1 MKAFKRLDRQTERR
15 MKIEIQK
22 ELEKQRDE
30 NVRRIFKLFCVAL
43 NQQYG
48 FGKIRSTRLIM
59 KVAELIE
66 QSKTDEIF
74 WYHIDKKV
82 IDSMGILFDREDYEE
97 WDK

>member
-1 MKAFKRLDRQTERR
+1 MKALKRLDRQTQLR
-15 MKIEIQK
+15 MRIEIQK

-43 NQQYG
+43 NQKYG
-48 FGKIRSTRLIM
+48 FGKIRSTRLIT

-74 WYHIDKKV
+74 WHHIDKKV
-82 IDSMGILFDREDYEE
+82 IDQIGMQFDREDYEE

>member
-48 FGKIRSTRLIM
+48 FGKIRSARLI
-59 KVAELIE
+59 
-66 QSKTDEIF
+66 SK
-74 WYHIDKKV
+74 
-82 IDSMGILFDREDYEE
+82 G
-97 WDK
+97 

>member
-1 MKAFKRLDRQTERR
+1 MKALKRLDKQTQLR

-22 ELEKQRDE
+22 ELEKQRDD

-48 FGKIRSTRLIM
+48 FGKIRSTRLIS

-82 IDSMGILFDREDYEE
+82 IDDIGILFDREDYEE